1 MESASDA
8 DQGAAAGE
16 ASFVHRPGDPWSVR
30 RRLRVGSSLEIEL
43 VPAGGYR
50 WWSDVQS
57 SDAQAAEVTGAV
69 GEDGVLRAVVS
80 AHRAAV
86 VTLSATTSHTGDRFG
101 PPTRIWRMA
110 LEIVA

>member
-1 MESASDA
+1 MEPASGA
-8 DQGAAAGE
+8 DQGTAAGQ
-16 ASFVHRPGDPWSVR
+16 APFVHRPEDPWSVQ

-50 WWSDVQS
+50 WSDVQS
-57 SDAQAAEVTGAV
+57 SDAQAADVSGAV

-80 AHRAAV
+80 ARRAAV

-101 PPTRIWRMA
+101 PPTRIWRMT
-110 LEIVA
+110 LEITA